1 MYLPVIDHLDKAN
14 LLSIGKTQSYIDT
27 KSLSLEKLMS
37 NLPAVKED
45 IITKKRLAMVK
56 ENYKGRRFDSY
67 KFQMELIIDSCN
79 ANQCVYPNKKFGAK
93 GGPKKSDVE
102 ELQIWSEGGYMC
114 GPKVPVNKF
123 YV

>member
-1 MYLPVIDHLDKAN
+1 
-14 LLSIGKTQSYIDT
+14 
-27 KSLSLEKLMS
+27 
-37 NLPAVKED
+37 
-45 IITKKRLAMVK
+45 
-56 ENYKGRRFDSY
+56 
-67 KFQMELIIDSCN
+67 MELIIDSCN

-123 YV
+123 YVQRKLFCSDYIVSQY